1 MDARLHP
8 LFQPIQINGTD
19 LQTYYMEQ
27 PPSPVLTAYIAC
39 FWESGTTPYGGYNL
53 TEGVPSRVLPDG
65 CTDILITYDA
75 VCQQHSFAY
84 CGNYTEPF
92 AIPKPLDVTVTADYT
107 FGVRFF
113 PGGARYFHG
122 LPLESFT
129 DRRVSLEECWPAK
142 IDELRERMAGTK
154 SFEERVQVME
164 TVLCLLPDD
173 GSTYERDL
181 MKNALHRIFVH
192 GGRLS
197 VNELASREVV
207 SERQL
212 HRKFGEWVGISPK
225 RFSEVV
231 RFHRVLSDIH
241 QGLRTDW
248 ATLALNHG
256 FFDQAHLIR
265 QFRKLYGETPLTA
278 AREHRRRLSELY
290 NRPAEP
296 SFILESREYNIK
308 ET

>member
-8 LFQPIQINGTD
+8 LFRPIQMNGTD
-19 LQTYYMEQ
+19 VHTYYIEQ
-27 PPSPVLTAYIAC
+27 TPSHPMTAYIAC
-39 FWESGTTPYGGYNL
+39 FWESGTTSYTGYNPL
-53 TEGVPSRVLPDG
+53 ESVHGRVLPDG

-75 VCQQHSFAY
+75 VLQQHSFAY

-92 AIPKPLDVTVTADYT
+92 AIPVSVEINPPADYT

-113 PGGARYFHG
+113 PGGARHFHG

-129 DRRVSLEECWPAK
+129 DRRVPLEECWPAN

-154 SFEERVQVME
+154 HFEERVQVME
-164 TVLCLLPDD
+164 TYLCLLSED
-173 GSTYERDL
+173 GSTYEKDL
-181 MKNALHRIFVH
+181 MKNAMHRIFVH
-192 GGRLS
+192 GGQLS
-197 VNELASREVV
+197 VKELASCEVV

-231 RFHRVLSDIH
+231 RFHCVLRDIH
-241 QGLRTDW
+241 QGRRMDW
-248 ATLALNHG
+248 SALAQNHG

-278 AREHRRRLSELY
+278 ASEHRRMLSELY
-290 NRPAEP
+290 NRSDE
-296 SFILESREYNIK
+296 L
-308 ET
+308 